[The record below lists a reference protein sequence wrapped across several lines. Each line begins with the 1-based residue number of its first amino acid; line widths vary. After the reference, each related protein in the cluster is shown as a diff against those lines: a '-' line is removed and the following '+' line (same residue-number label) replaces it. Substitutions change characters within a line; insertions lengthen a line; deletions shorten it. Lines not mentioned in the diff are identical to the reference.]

1 MGLCPIAVR
10 DDACNLC
17 LEQVDAF
24 AQLVDRQVVKRFGG
38 QLVGQIPFWAWAIV
52 DIHYLQQCG
61 AFVLAVNR
69 VCG

>member
-1 MGLCPIAVR
+1 
-10 DDACNLC
+10 
-17 LEQVDAF
+17 
-24 AQLVDRQVVKRFGG
+24 VVKRFGG